1 MARVRRGVVLS
12 SAVLLLAGASACAR
26 REAAAPIAV
35 RNPDYLVARS
45 IRRDADAAHTI
56 RVDLPHAGGGYG
68 FASTEPLFDLT
79 AVDLARAEFAGGRTS
94 LAGEATIWLPLTADG
109 RRRLETWSAANVG
122 DRLGLWLDGR
132 LVAAPLIKSAI
143 GGGIPLAVP
152 SKGEGDAVLARLRNG
167 GAPP

>member
-1 MARVRRGVVLS
+1 MSPGGRRALTF
-12 SAVLLLAGASACAR
+12 AVLLPALACAR
-26 REAAAPIAV
+26 DTPPVAV
-35 RNPDYLVARS
+35 RNPEYLIARS

-79 AVDLARAEFAGGRTS
+79 AVDLGRAAFAGGRTS
-94 LAGEATIWLPLTADG
+94 LAGEATIWLPLTAEG
-109 RRRLETWSAANVG
+109 NRRLEAWSSRNAG
-122 DRLGLWLDGR
+122 DRLGLWIDGR
-132 LVAAPLIKSAI
+132 LVAAPQVKTAV
-143 GGGIPLAVP
+143 GGGIPLAVA

>member
-1 MARVRRGVVLS
+1 MSLRAPRVLVS
-12 SAVLLLAGASACAR
+12 AAVLLALSCAR
-26 REAAAPIAV
+26 REAAPTVV
-35 RNPDYLVARS
+35 RNPEYLVARS

-94 LAGEATIWLPLTADG
+94 LAGEATIWLPLTAEG
-109 RRRLETWSAANVG
+109 NRRLEAWSAANVG

-132 LVAAPLIKSAI
+132 LVAAPQIKTAV
-143 GGGIPLAVP
+143 GGGIPLAVS